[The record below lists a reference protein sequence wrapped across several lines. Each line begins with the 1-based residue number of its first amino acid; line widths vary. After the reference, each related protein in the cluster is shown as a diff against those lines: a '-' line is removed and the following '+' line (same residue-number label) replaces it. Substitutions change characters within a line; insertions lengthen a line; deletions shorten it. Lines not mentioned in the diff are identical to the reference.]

1 MSMTDSDDDLDGDFE
16 DEELDPVSVEE
27 RARAQG
33 WRPMPADPQNPT
45 RDEYRGD
52 PRNWT
57 TAEEFLEKG
66 EREWPIMR
74 DNNRRMSE
82 RLVRQGEEL
91 EGLKRTVGD
100 QAEAIRAAT
109 ALAQR
114 ADERGY
120 KRARDDIL
128 ARQKEAVS
136 AGDEVAFDQITAEL
150 NALDSAREDQREEP
164 PPPRAEPP
172 PAPTGQTELS
182 PEHRAFIAANPWFN
196 DRTRPYLRAA
206 AIGFENTEALRD
218 PDASFT
224 ERLAVVLEKMK
235 RDYPEIEGDE
245 MPQRRDPFRRRAAP
259 SMEPST
265 VPLRRPRQGAS
276 PIDAIGDQEERRQ
289 ARAAFNSIKRGMP
302 EYTEAEYMAVYD
314 DPHADVLDVMKQHRK
329 K

>member
-52 PRNWT
+52 PRNLT

-164 PPPRAEPP
+164 PPRAEPP
-172 PAPTGQTELS
+172 PAPAPTMP
-182 PEHRAFIAANPWFN
+182 PETRAFIAANPWFN
-196 DRTRPYLRAA
+196 DTTRPYLHNA
-206 AIGFENTEALRD
+206 AIEFEKGESLRD
-218 PDASFT
+218 PDATLT
-224 ERLAVVLEKMK
+224 ERFAIVLNRM
-235 RDYPEIEGDE
+235 RAAFPEDFSEGDE

-276 PIDAIGDQEERRQ
+276 PIDAIADQEERRQ